1 MLSRLLAARQVTP
14 GEPDGW
20 PCWCRD
26 FWFCPNKITL
36 GAFLFVCVYQAFYSD
51 SVWGIKYEC
60 LRVCVLDVS
69 AFVCVCERTHHR
81 RFPADATQIA
91 CASPITKGTLDN
103 NIFSYFTE
111 SGPKVACCLPS
122 LLVFHLNLI
131 NPLKDFVQIS
141 ALAALQLA
149 FIESSSSLRKKWN
162 QQNDWRHL
170 MESNKTDF
178 ICEM

>member
-1 MLSRLLAARQVTP
+1 M
-14 GEPDGW
+14 
-20 PCWCRD
+20 
-26 FWFCPNKITL
+26 
-36 GAFLFVCVYQAFYSD
+36 
-51 SVWGIKYEC
+51 
-60 LRVCVLDVS
+60 CVLDVS
-69 AFVCVCERTHHR
+69 AFVCVCVCERTHHR
-81 RFPADATQIA
+81 RFPADATQIG

-149 FIESSSSLRKKWN
+149 FIESSSSLRKK
-162 QQNDWRHL
+162 
-170 MESNKTDF
+170 
-178 ICEM
+178 